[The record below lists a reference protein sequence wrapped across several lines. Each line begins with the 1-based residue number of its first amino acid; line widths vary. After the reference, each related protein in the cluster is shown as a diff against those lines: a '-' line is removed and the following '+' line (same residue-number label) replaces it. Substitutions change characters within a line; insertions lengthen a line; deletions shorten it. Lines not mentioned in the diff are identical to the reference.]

1 MERFTANILNAILF
15 GLAVGADPLLN
26 EADWPGIEQQQM
38 WKIRELYEGI
48 HSVKGASL

>member
-38 WKIRELYEGI
+38 WKIWELYEGI